1 VVAGFDQCPHAL
13 ALWDAEGVL
22 LRCNKPFD
30 ALFPGPPPRPAP
42 REIELPNGRW
52 VIASEARLPG
62 GARLGLYTEVTAL
75 KRPAAIVPLALLPV
89 SPPPPLPTGQLRL
102 LGVDDSPANLSVLR
116 ALLSNTG
123 FALETVTDGRAALQA
138 LAAAVQAGTPFDA
151 VLMDVMMP
159 GMDGL
164 ECTRRIRALPGPL
177 GQIPVIPVTASSFPE
192 DVAACHAAGMTGHVP
207 KPLER
212 VGLMRGIA
220 LALRR
225 GDRPEEQALR
235 PLFLNELANRMH
247 ELDAALADNRPLLA
261 PVHAIAGTVGH
272 LGGAALVDEARL
284 AMRALRDADP
294 EAHRR
299 VTILL
304 TRLREAYPVA

>member
-1 VVAGFDQCPHAL
+1 M
-13 ALWDAEGVL
+13 
-22 LRCNKPFD
+22 
-30 ALFPGPPPRPAP
+30 
-42 REIELPNGRW
+42 
-52 VIASEARLPG
+52 IASEARLPG

-75 KRPAAIVPLALLPV
+75 KRPAAILPLALLPV

-123 FALETVTDGRAALQA
+123 FALETVTDGRAALEA

-220 LALRR
+220 LALRP
-225 GDRPEEQALR
+225 GDRPEEEALR
-235 PLFLNELANRMH
+235 PLFLNELASRMH
-247 ELDAALADNRPLLA
+247 ELDAALAGNRPLLA

-299 VTILL
+299 VTTLL